1 MEKIKYLVI
10 DKIEKEY
17 QFIMIIKSLEQKG
30 YEKWNRCKYKLK
42 FKVNNDGIIKSL
54 YTNNNDRT
62 IGFYRRNYAEIVH
75 KLKQDNVEYEVIP
88 AAVYIKRLTLE
99 IIPKDIFIW

>member
-10 DKIEKEY
+10 DKIENED

-30 YEKWNRCKYKLK
+30 YEEWSRCKDKPK
-42 FKVNNDGIIKSL
+42 FKVDNDCIIKSL
-54 YTNNNDRT
+54 YANNNDRT
-62 IGFYRRNYAEIVH
+62 IGFSRRNYAEIVY
-75 KLKQDNVEYEVIP
+75 KLKQDNVEYKVIP
-88 AAVYIKRLTLE
+88 AAVYIKRLTLK